1 MEDIFKYENRDQLY
15 QFLIT
20 DFGFVK
26 EDEFYDTKAFGNF
39 YIVLSSNEFLLR
51 YINDR
56 LFLTIEIASHADP
69 SNWYDLSFLKNF
81 IYHPEDINPDNGTIN
96 SKERIEDLNNFL
108 KKDHDL
114 ISDLVNRDNYKDTRS
129 KIDKLLRQRFN
140 QRFPGMME

>member
-20 DFGFVK
+20 NFGFVK

-56 LFLTIEIASHADP
+56 LVLTVEIASHADP
-69 SNWYDLSFLKNF
+69 SNGYDLSFLMNF
-81 IYHPEDINPDNGTIN
+81 IYHPEDINPDDRLMT
-96 SKERIEDLNNFL
+96 SKDRIEELNNFL
-108 KKDHDL
+108 KKDYDL
-114 ISDLVNRDNYKDTRS
+114 ISDLVNREKRT
-129 KIDKLLRQRFN
+129 LGQRLTSY
-140 QRFPGMME
+140 